1 MTTQV
6 KQFYKGNLY
15 TLTIRGND
23 LAYAHDEEGYVV
35 YNPSLLHALALV
47 WKNLSKTKGG
57 CKSPLIL

>member
-23 LAYAHDEEGYVV
+23 LAYAHDEEGCVV
-35 YNPSLLHALALV
+35 YNPSLRHALALV
-47 WKNLSKTKGG
+47 WKNLF
-57 CKSPLIL
+57 

>member
-47 WKNLSKTKGG
+47 WKNLF
-57 CKSPLIL
+57 